1 MASEGRRL
9 SLCPKLNQRLLTSS
23 PTENGARFGDF
34 VTGRGAATGG
44 NTCGLTPW
52 PPSGSMTPE

>member
-1 MASEGRRL
+1 LGHSE
-9 SLCPKLNQRLLTSS
+9 SLRPSEAIDQRLLTSS